1 MITDAELVERVAR
14 AIFASAQEKAHRVEP
29 NAPLPRYDDDDED
42 TRRFCLRMARAAI
55 EALTATAPPSDA
67 CDCCQGNGEV
77 VTDWDRYL
85 EPEPNDIGEDVRE
98 CPSCGGSGFS
108 GYGSGYGD
116 VCSECGG
123 QKQIPTDTDT
133 KGGEA

>member
-55 EALTATAPPSDA
+55 EALTATAPPTDA
-67 CDCCQGNGEV
+67 
-77 VTDWDRYL
+77 
-85 EPEPNDIGEDVRE
+85 
-98 CPSCGGSGFS
+98 
-108 GYGSGYGD
+108 
-116 VCSECGG
+116 
-123 QKQIPTDTDT
+123 DT